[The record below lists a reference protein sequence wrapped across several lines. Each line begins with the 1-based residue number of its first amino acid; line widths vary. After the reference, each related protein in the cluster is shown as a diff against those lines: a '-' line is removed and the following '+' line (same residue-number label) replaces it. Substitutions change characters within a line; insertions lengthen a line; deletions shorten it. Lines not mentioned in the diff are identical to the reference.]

1 MPNYKKMARIATFK
15 FIVAKVIGF
24 IGMFGTG
31 FVAVATYIPFHTKWM
46 IAVPMFLV
54 GVASAIYSH
63 SQELKKAEYSYKAKW
78 G

>member
-1 MPNYKKMARIATFK
+1 
-15 FIVAKVIGF
+15 
-24 IGMFGTG
+24 MFGTG

-46 IAVPMFLV
+46 IAGPMFLV